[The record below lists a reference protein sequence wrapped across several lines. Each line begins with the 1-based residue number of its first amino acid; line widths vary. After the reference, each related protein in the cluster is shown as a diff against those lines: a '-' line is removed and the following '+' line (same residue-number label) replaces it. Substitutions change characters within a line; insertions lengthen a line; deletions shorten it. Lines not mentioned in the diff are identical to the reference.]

1 MKGSLLDTVRPF
13 RSRRPIFVSFASD
26 SDSANAEFAVRLL
39 ESKGFE
45 CTFLHAP
52 DKRLRPPPGIAD
64 EADWISKRLRALIS
78 EASCVVSI
86 ASTSSFERPF
96 VLDEFVTAL
105 RRAEQVFI
113 LWLDPKSPPTG
124 VRGIAHKYNRWLPM
138 PQVWEIDFTHDPV
151 RRLDEFLEANP
162 LFGRSVQDYTDLI
175 CGIVA
180 IAGST
185 LVALLSASFLRAE
198 ANHMLRFPL
207 VWMSVR
213 RVFVRS
219 ASRRCGPRGA

>member
-1 MKGSLLDTVRPF
+1 MTSTEMQDAIWFSAATAANALILLLFIRSLGRLPQLDFAEAGYKWRAMKGSLLDTVRPF

-26 SDSANAEFAVRLL
+26 SDSANAEFAVGLL

-64 EADWISKRLRALIS
+64 EAAWISKRLRALIS

-138 PQVWEIDFTHDPV
+138 PQVWEIDFTDDPV

-162 LFGRSVQDYTDLI
+162 LFGRSVQD
-175 CGIVA
+175 
-180 IAGST
+180 
-185 LVALLSASFLRAE
+185 
-198 ANHMLRFPL
+198 
-207 VWMSVR
+207 
-213 RVFVRS
+213 
-219 ASRRCGPRGA
+219 